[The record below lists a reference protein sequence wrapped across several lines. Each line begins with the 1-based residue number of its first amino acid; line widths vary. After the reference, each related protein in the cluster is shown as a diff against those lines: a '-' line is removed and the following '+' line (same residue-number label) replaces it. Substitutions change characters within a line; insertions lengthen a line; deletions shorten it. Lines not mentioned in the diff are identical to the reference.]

1 MRELSVYFCP
11 KCGRYAYYQLVKNA
25 VCPNCNVKMNRLDM
39 RYQDFMNLSHEERDF
54 QIIRRLLAP
63 HESITGRLLAS
74 DRAHNYR
81 ATIGQL
87 NARIKELESEN
98 QKLNE
103 TVAWMHQTIWDLLNK
118 TKSLERQLSESVHTS
133 QKSDQHFP

>member
-25 VCPNCNVKMNRLDM
+25 VCPNCNVSMNRLDM
-39 RYQDFMNLSHEERDF
+39 RYQDFMNLNHEERDF
-54 QIIRRLLAP
+54 LIIRRLLDQ
-63 HESITGRLLAS
+63 HESVTGRLIAA
-74 DRAHNYR
+74 DRANNYR

-87 NARIKELESEN
+87 TTRIHELESEN

-103 TVAWMHQTIWDLLNK
+103 TISWMHQTIWDLLSK
-118 TKSLERQLSESVHTS
+118 TKSLEHQLSEITQAPHE
-133 QKSDQHFP
+133 PE